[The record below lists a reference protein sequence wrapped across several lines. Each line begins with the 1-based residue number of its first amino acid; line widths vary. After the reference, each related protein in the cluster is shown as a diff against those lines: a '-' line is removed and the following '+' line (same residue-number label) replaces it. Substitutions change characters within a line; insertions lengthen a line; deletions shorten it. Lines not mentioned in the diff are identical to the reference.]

1 MCARVCV
8 CVQESKHPARR
19 NGNFFHPNSQPPFR
33 CAAVAH
39 TRARAHTRTHKHARA
54 HTHTHSVT
62 HLVGGM
68 PPPPPV
74 PAGADTQRAER
85 AGRGL
90 ARGTPAPLPVPA
102 GVRLSSSLEVLAGAA
117 LTGARALYRWLE
129 EGWVPGGADVPHAG
143 VMSRM

>member
-1 MCARVCV
+1 MCVRVFV
-8 CVQESKHPARR
+8 CRKANTPPAVTVTFSTQTV
-19 NGNFFHPNSQPPFR
+19 NPPSVAQPL
-33 CAAVAH
+33 H

-62 HLVGGM
+62 HLVGGV